1 MGLDDPAAIIG
12 KTDILLGTPEPDE
25 DFIAAHEVIVSGKP
39 QLGVVKQEAS
49 PDGAI
54 QWSLISR
61 IPLTAIDG
69 SVAGM
74 LGISRDITGLKVAEE
89 LAQRR
94 ASQLLT
100 SAEIA
105 RDTSGTL
112 DLDAMLSKA
121 RDAKNTQE
129 ENMRSLLKAYFKFG
143 TVYSEYYDIMF
154 NLRTPKV
161 ADYIGTELEEIA
173 VTKLQKIGRRTFG
186 YFFNLV
192 NEVYESRK
200 KVPSGDEIQYRT
212 VQLWANIH
220 GVVTLYNSR
229 QIAELVKS
237 PKRFIDARIEAEIR
251 ELLGN
256 AK

>member
-1 MGLDDPAAIIG
+1 MPKMPRTA
-12 KTDILLGTPEPDE
+12 K
-25 DFIAAHEVIVSGKP
+25 EVES
-39 QLGVVKQEAS
+39 VKQEILSQAL
-49 PDGAI
+49 
-54 QWSLISR
+54 QLIVTEGYDKLSMR
-61 IPLTAIDG
+61 KIAGQMGITAATIYNYFK
-69 SVAGM
+69 S
-74 LGISRDITGLKVAEE
+74 KEE
-89 LAQRR
+89 INLWIRVKGF
-94 ASQLLT
+94 
-100 SAEIA
+100 EIM
-105 RDTSGTL
+105 DS
-112 DLDAMLSKA
+112 MLSKA
-121 RDAKNTQE
+121 HDAKNNQE

-161 ADYIGTELEEIA
+161 ADYIGTDLEEIA
-173 VTKLQKIGRRTFG
+173 VTNLQKIGRRAFG

-200 KVPSGDEIQYRT
+200 KTSSGDDIQYRT

-251 ELLGN
+251 ELLSN
-256 AK
+256 TK

>member
-1 MGLDDPAAIIG
+1 MPKMCRTA
-12 KTDILLGTPEPDE
+12 K
-25 DFIAAHEVIVSGKP
+25 EVES
-39 QLGVVKQEAS
+39 VKQKILDQAL
-49 PDGAI
+49 
-54 QWSLISR
+54 QLIVTEGYDKLSMR
-61 IPLTAIDG
+61 KIAGQMGITAATIYNYFK
-69 SVAGM
+69 S
-74 LGISRDITGLKVAEE
+74 KEE
-89 LAQRR
+89 INLWIRVKGFE
-94 ASQLLT
+94 T
-100 SAEIA
+100 M
-105 RDTSGTL
+105 
-112 DLDAMLSKA
+112 DAMLSKA

-192 NEVYESRK
+192 NEVYESK
-200 KVPSGDEIQYRT
+200 KKMSSGDEIQYRT

-256 AK
+256 AN

>member
-1 MGLDDPAAIIG
+1 MPKMPRTA
-12 KTDILLGTPEPDE
+12 K
-25 DFIAAHEVIVSGKP
+25 EVES
-39 QLGVVKQEAS
+39 VKQEILTQAL
-49 PDGAI
+49 
-54 QWSLISR
+54 QLIVTEGYDKLSMR
-61 IPLTAIDG
+61 KIAGQMGITAATIYNYFK
-69 SVAGM
+69 S
-74 LGISRDITGLKVAEE
+74 KEE
-89 LAQRR
+89 INLWIRVKGFE
-94 ASQLLT
+94 T
-100 SAEIA
+100 M
-105 RDTSGTL
+105 
-112 DLDAMLSKA
+112 DAMLSKA
-121 RDAKNTQE
+121 HDAKNTQE

-161 ADYIGTELEEIA
+161 ADYIGTDLEEIA

-251 ELLGN
+251 ELLSN
-256 AK
+256 TK